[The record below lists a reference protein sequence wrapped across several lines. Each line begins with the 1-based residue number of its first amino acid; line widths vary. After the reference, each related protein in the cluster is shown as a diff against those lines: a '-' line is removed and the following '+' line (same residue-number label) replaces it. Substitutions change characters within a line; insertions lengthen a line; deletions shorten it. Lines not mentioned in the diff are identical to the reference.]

1 MDDRDVTARVWE
13 SVHFDLDETCFGYVL
28 RDDEGVVYTYERS
41 VLGAASRRLAPCFSR
56 REHAQLF
63 ASQWPDRP
71 TLGEGPS
78 YDLGALRDALEAR
91 DEGTTETPTAAPS
104 LISERS
110 RRRSK
115 TPPARSFRSRADRA
129 RGRKTA
135 AARATMGPCSPSGSP
150 TVCASST

>member
-1 MDDRDVTARVWE
+1 MDDRDVIARVWE

-78 YDLGALRDALEAR
+78 YDLGALRDAIEAR
-91 DEGTTETPTAAPS
+91 DEGTTDAAYAWTFVIDVLDAVGEGDDFELPDTG
-104 LISERS
+104 LVDPDEIRDALS
-110 RRRSK
+110 R
-115 TPPARSFRSRADRA
+115 FRSVLDLLDRA
-129 RGRKTA
+129 
-135 AARATMGPCSPSGSP
+135 PDED
-150 TVCASST
+150 

>member
-41 VLGAASRRLAPCFSR
+41 ILGAASRPLAPCFSR

-78 YDLGALRDALEAR
+78 YDLGALRDAIDGREGDTTDAEYAWTFVIDVLDAVEDGDGLELPDAGLVSAEQIR
-91 DEGTTETPTAAPS
+91 EGLTRFTAALDLLDHAP
-104 LISERS
+104 
-110 RRRSK
+110 RRR
-115 TPPARSFRSRADRA
+115 
-129 RGRKTA
+129 
-135 AARATMGPCSPSGSP
+135 
-150 TVCASST
+150 